1 MEKKLNVK
9 DEALRRLS
17 YRLYS
22 TLELT
27 RHLKNLDY
35 NDSEIEETVHEL
47 TENQYLDDKGFVEN
61 YVSGRGMRRLMS
73 LRALEYELKAIV
85 GQTPWLSAVIREA
98 YHVFNGGE
106 DNVLTRIL
114 EKKNARSIIQDSME
128 SRKLVDY
135 LRKKGFTYENI
146 LNAMEQLKAD

>member
-85 GQTPWLSAVIREA
+85 GQTQWLSAVIREA

-135 LRKKGFTYENI
+135 LRKKGFNYENI